1 MLEASLDDKNDFKAL
16 TTSIEDWIISKKE
29 FALTLCNTTRINGSY
44 SFVTEE
50 TIITEGTF

>member
-1 MLEASLDDKNDFKAL
+1 MLEASLDDKNDFKVL
-16 TTSIEDWIISKKE
+16 TISIEDWIVSKKE
-29 FALTLCNTTRINGSY
+29 FTLPQCNTTRINGSY